1 MEPIIIVKQ
10 FVETYNIVDQ
20 TKSTGYI
27 NNRFIDVCITELKL
41 SHYNSDMI
49 HKLINILEIPNS
61 FLISL
66 MELKQ
71 WSIINNQINSLII
84 IETYNGIKDIDW
96 KYGSTPDS
104 KNEIFINLN
113 YFKKIITVQGDK
125 LLFSYLS
132 AIYAGLQ
139 LLQYKLKMQ
148 KAIINTTSA
157 LDAFARISLTKCR
170 SLSDDES
177 DGGTDSESDSKP
189 YIQIDDNQEYFII

>member
-148 KAIINTTSA
+148 KALNCTTSA
-157 LDAFARISLTKCR
+157 LDAFAKMALTKRR

-177 DGGTDSESDSKP
+177 DGSTDSESDSKP